1 MKISEFKEKTKL
13 KEYNLPIKE
22 TTKREGYYLVFAKNK
37 KEAQKQIE
45 NDEYSLITENEE
57 ILECDYGELE
67 EVKDEK

>member
-1 MKISEFKEKTKL
+1 M
-13 KEYNLPIKE
+13 PIKE